1 MVDHLNLQIQPSKR
15 THDLLLLLDVILQ
28 LKLFD
33 LIEFITVLFIIFEH
47 LKIPHQLQEY
57 GLVVLSEVIMGLLL
71 VQHRLALGF
80 RGIENQSQVLNLLLI
95 DLRVLPVGLY
105 WLKELVDDQPG
116 LNHIFENHVTL
127 NLRYERVDLPS
138 FGLGVSLYRLLLVD
152 MH

>member
-33 LIEFITVLFIIFEH
+33 LIEFITVLLIIFEN
-47 LKIPHQLQEY
+47 LKIPHQLQED
-57 GLVVLSEVIMGLLL
+57 GLVVLSEDIMRLLL

-95 DLRVLPVGLY
+95 DLRMLPVGLY
-105 WLKELVDDQPG
+105 
-116 LNHIFENHVTL
+116 
-127 NLRYERVDLPS
+127 
-138 FGLGVSLYRLLLVD
+138 
-152 MH
+152 

>member
-1 MVDHLNLQIQPSKR
+1 MRYYRPHRNIFIARQPIRYTKRALLHPHLTDLFLKFFESLSLPKELIGVVDHLNLQIQPSKR

-105 WLKELVDDQPG
+105 
-116 LNHIFENHVTL
+116 
-127 NLRYERVDLPS
+127 
-138 FGLGVSLYRLLLVD
+138 
-152 MH
+152 